1 MLGLIHPVGST
12 WFLTLKCKRGKQGS
26 FISLKTKANTNRKV
40 SVSNKVEVWL
50 TQQAKLLETRG

>member
-12 WFLTLKCKRGKQGS
+12 WFLTFKGKRGKQGS
-26 FISLKTKANTNRKV
+26 FISLKTKANTDRKV

-50 TQQAKLLETRG
+50 PQQAKLLETRG